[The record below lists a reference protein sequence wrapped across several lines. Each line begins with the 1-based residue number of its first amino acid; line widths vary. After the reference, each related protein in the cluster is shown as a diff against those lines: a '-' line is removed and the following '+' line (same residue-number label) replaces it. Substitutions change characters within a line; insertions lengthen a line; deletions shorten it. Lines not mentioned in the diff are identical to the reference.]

1 MGNAQMFADYLHPIA
16 LGQGERA
23 LSRSGLRFR
32 AFPASKVALSCNR
45 PELWRHDKNKR
56 GASAPRAIADCW
68 QRLREGREVSCFGA
82 IIRDVFL
89 VAAAFEATPRR
100 GAMMVARPLRRFVS
114 PCDPEGSRT
123 KDRRGQGLTALAQ
136 TKKRGLDFADRA
148 WARVVLVGLH
158 PVCGA

>member
-114 PCDPEGSRT
+114 PPRGIANEGSARSRSHGARPN
-123 KDRRGQGLTALAQ
+123 K
-136 TKKRGLDFADRA
+136 KKRGLDFADRA